1 VRQRTM
7 RNLQMLLQMAS
18 PALPVGAF
26 AYSQGIE
33 RAVEDGLIRDAEDA
47 KRWILDVL
55 EGPMTHWEAPAW
67 LRMHRACLD
76 RDHETFLQWN
86 ERFVAS
92 RETSELRAET
102 LQMGASLAAW
112 ACELGLDIGRTL
124 RAIPELSFTG
134 GFAACAA
141 SSAIAEHEGVV
152 AYVWSWIE
160 NQVTAAIKAVPLGQ
174 MAAQRLLLAAHA
186 PVRDAVATAAGLD
199 DASMHSAAPG
209 LALSCAR
216 HEMQYSR
223 LFRS

>member
-1 VRQRTM
+1 M
-7 RNLQMLLQMAS
+7 RNLAMLLQMAS

-33 RAVEDGLIRDAEDA
+33 RAVEDGLIRNAEEA
-47 KRWILDVL
+47 KRWTLDVL
-55 EGPMTHWEAPAW
+55 DGPMTHWEAPVW
-67 LRMHRACLD
+67 LRVHRAVLLGD
-76 RDHETFLQWN
+76 DASVEHWN

-92 RETSELRAET
+92 RETSEVRAET

-112 ACELGLDIGRTL
+112 ACELGLDVGPTL
-124 RAIPELSFTG
+124 RTVPELSFTA

-141 SSAIAEHEGVV
+141 AAGIGEDEGVL

-174 MAAQRLLLAAHA
+174 MAAQRLLLAAHL
-186 PVRDAVATAAGLD
+186 PVSEAVATAIRLD
-199 DASMHSAAPG
+199 DDALCSAAPG
-209 LALSCAR
+209 LALACAR
-216 HEMQYSR
+216 HETQYSR

>member
-1 VRQRTM
+1 M
-7 RNLQMLLQMAS
+7 RNLAMLLQMAS

-33 RAVEDGLIRDAEDA
+33 RAVNDGLIRDAEEA
-47 KRWILDVL
+47 KRWIFDILD
-55 EGPMTHWEAPAW
+55 GPMKHWEAPVW
-67 LRMHRACLD
+67 LRLHRASVL
-76 RDHETFLQWN
+76 RDHEAFVQWN
-86 ERFVAS
+86 QRFVAS

-112 ACELGLDIGRTL
+112 ACQLGLDVGAMLRT
-124 RAIPELSFTG
+124 IPGLSFTA

-141 SSAIAEHEGVV
+141 SSGIDEHAGVL

-174 MAAQRLLLAAHA
+174 MAAQRLRLAAHA
-186 PVRDAVATAAGLD
+186 PVSDAVTTAIRLD
-199 DASMHSAAPG
+199 DDSLFSAAPG
-209 LALSCAR
+209 LALTCAR
-216 HEMQYSR
+216 HETQYSR